1 MLWILGVLTAA
12 VLVPTHHAAIATA
25 PLGVVVVL
33 TGLTLLTDFRGGASA
48 MAQVMKTRRPFG
60 IDYSKSFLATPAYGR
75 VFGAFAV
82 LVGSGFLY
90 GALASR

>member
-1 MLWILGVLTAA
+1 
-12 VLVPTHHAAIATA
+12 
-25 PLGVVVVL
+25 
-33 TGLTLLTDFRGGASA
+33 

-90 GALASR
+90 AALASR